1 MEEKKEEVRSQG
13 HGRRRKKEIN
23 RRAEEEKL
31 GAQILNKNEKEKN
44 DKEKNENH
52 TIRKERCSIF

>member
-13 HGRRRKKEIN
+13 RGRRRKKEIN

-31 GAQILNKNEKEKN
+31 GAQILNK
-44 DKEKNENH
+44 
-52 TIRKERCSIF
+52 IGRGIYVFSP